1 VAGRVS
7 TEQEGEETLPKAV
20 VVRMRDDELIE
31 GAAVVDLDR
40 PDLELQLADARSNN
54 RTAIIPF
61 ASVKHVV
68 LDRHASDGEFKVAGH
83 LYAHVQKAVL
93 RFWDGT
99 VLKGYLRRAPRRHS
113 HALEVELLSVGRDS
127 IQVLAIPYNALKGVF
142 VVKAWDSRA
151 GEFVRETGHWRMREG
166 DTPLVDLLGEIRN
179 LDHLREQGS
188 MSEEEFVKRRRFVL
202 DRI

>member
-1 VAGRVS
+1 MS
-7 TEQEGEETLPKAV
+7 TQQEGDKTLSRTV

-31 GAAVVDLDR
+31 GVAEVDLDR
-40 PDLELQLADARSNN
+40 PDLELQLADPRSNN
-54 RTAIIPF
+54 KTVIIPF

-93 RFWDGT
+93 RFWDGA
-99 VLKGYLRRAPRRHS
+99 VLKGYLRRMPRRHG
-113 HALEVELLSVGRDS
+113 HAIEIELLSIGRDS
-127 IQVLAIPYNALKGVF
+127 VQVLAIPYSALKGVF

-151 GEFVRETGHWRMREG
+151 GEFVRETGHWRLRDG
-166 DTPLVDLLGEIRN
+166 DTPLVDLLGEIRS
-179 LDHLREQGS
+179 LDHLREKGS
-188 MSEEEFVKRRRFVL
+188 LSQEEFVKRRRFVL